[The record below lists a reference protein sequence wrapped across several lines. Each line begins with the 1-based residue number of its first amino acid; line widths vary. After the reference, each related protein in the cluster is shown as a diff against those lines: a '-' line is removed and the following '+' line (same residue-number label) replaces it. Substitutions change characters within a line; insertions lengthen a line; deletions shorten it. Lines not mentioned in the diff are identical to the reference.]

1 MMYHIVDFVDTG
13 DTEVVPASWV
23 HNGRSFWPPYK
34 AREQCNRAIARAD
47 PPKEF
52 WEKYNIRIRATKDT
66 FSEARLL
73 LPKALLTSDLQTED
87 EEDQRPAYKRRKRRG
102 MNRIFESESDQ
113 DDNDGSNEATRGK
126 RTRAPLALPT
136 APTIGPP
143 AVTSSEQP
151 RGNHTRAQL
160 ALPAAP
166 TIVPPAVITP
176 AILPPTPS
184 RPELSPS
191 SFQNAATPRVPRVND
206 QLMCEPILREILTTM
221 ETIKQQQQIILL
233 QLQNNLRKPIE
244 VPEVTGIPLKTL
256 EELLNLEQS
265 VAAQGEH
272 KQKLVTY
279 FGLAGGL
286 TIKETVWRI
295 MAKLMTNQ
303 LAKQIN
309 WRGVHG
315 KYGFEQL
322 VLKDVVLKSVRQNSA
337 TASAPDGEIEKYI
350 KRWLQL
356 ASDRDGGRRERAMK
370 QANS

>member
-1 MMYHIVDFVDTG
+1 MNEENERERRGEEVNIVEQ
-13 DTEVVPASWV
+13 EVA
-23 HNGRSFWPPYK
+23 K
-34 AREQCNRAIARAD
+34 
-47 PPKEF
+47 
-52 WEKYNIRIRATKDT
+52 IRKD
-66 FSEARLL
+66 EVR
-73 LPKALLTSDLQTED
+73 KALRRMKSGKAVGPDDIPVEVWKCLGETAVEFLSSLFNRILESEKTP
-87 EEDQRPAYKRRKRRG
+87 EEWRRG
-102 MNRIFESESDQ
+102 VLYEDVRS
-113 DDNDGSNEATRGK
+113 G
-126 RTRAPLALPT
+126 
-136 APTIGPP
+136 
-143 AVTSSEQP
+143 
-151 RGNHTRAQL
+151 
-160 ALPAAP
+160 
-166 TIVPPAVITP
+166 
-176 AILPPTPS
+176 PPTPS